1 MLSMTYDDF
10 QIGVKLAGAV
20 TIGEAHIVMSSGLF
34 NDFNPMHM
42 NEEVARRSVLGKR
55 ILHAPTTIGIMLGII
70 GNAVAETGIA
80 DLETSFRFRHPVGI
94 GDTISYEWEVTGRDD
109 KPKYQGG
116 IITYLG
122 TCTNQDGDLVVEAMN
137 KLLIANVRAG
147 EQAAARS

>member
-10 QIGVKLAGAV
+10 QIGIKLTGSV
-20 TIGEAHIVMSSGLF
+20 TIGETHIVQSAGLF

-42 NEEVARRSVLGKR
+42 NEEVARRSVLGRR

-80 DLETSFRFRHPVGI
+80 DLETTFRFRHPVGI
-94 GDTISYEWEVTGRDD
+94 GDTILYEWEVSDRED

-116 IITYLG
+116 IITYHG

-147 EQAAARS
+147 EQSGARP